1 MSIQI
6 NLYRNYQKLDYDSQV
21 GIKIAALIFEP
32 FDILY
37 FTKAINAY
45 RNELS
50 QKNVTNNHC
59 LMLINQL
66 LKDGYFMSLA
76 GTEYRILPAFSMFLL
91 DEVFHKDADITS
103 LIECVKKTEPVVYFN
118 YMLDEKKYYYRL
130 VKQMQMAYFQDQIA
144 AFEANWSTAFQYN
157 NRLFSKAS
165 DLIEVFFPK
174 PMDINRINR
183 CPPKIRAF
191 LLKHILYE
199 NALLLTSMN
208 EYNEYIFDN
217 LTTFEPDDCT
227 ELAEELAEHAMLR
240 GDFERVKLLMP
251 LLSDFAQAYLTAW
264 LGLVQGNNEVA
275 CTALLA
281 AQKATRKETGNSK
294 AILLH
299 LPALIQNLIWLQSGD
314 SALISKIETNYKSF
328 AKYQTNY
335 EASYLYFVA
344 TSFSLKNQKKEAQ
357 EVLITKKPTAK
368 TSIHQFFYFLNAF
381 WVDRKLV
388 DNDSNLIPFYR
399 HLQTN
404 GYKWLASEILSILAV
419 LRPHDEV
426 LQAELEKQFNVLKTK
441 SLTDIVEYVDDW
453 ESALNAMIGLSSLKP
468 ASTAKENDSRVV
480 WLLDFEF
487 KQIQPKEQVFG
498 KTGWSGGR
506 NVSLTRVK
514 GQEVKNMTPQ
524 DVKVAKAITVTQG
537 GYYGNQEYF
546 MEWEK
551 AIPELIGH
559 PLLFLMKS
567 PAIALQLIE
576 TTPVLIAKEQKNG
589 YELTFSEPIT
599 ESALQVVKESPTR
612 YKVLKIKDVH
622 RKIAQSM
629 NASGLFIPVKGK
641 DKLQKVLE
649 TLSGAVEIQSNLMLN
664 TENLPVVES
673 DAQIHIHL
681 LPVGDGFHV
690 EFYVKPLL
698 GQPRYF
704 KPGDGETSVIGEMD
718 GKKVQAKRNLG
729 IEKKN
734 ETSVRNQV
742 PLLKDLRPR
751 HGIWELES
759 TEHCLELLMQLNP
772 LLEKKEISV
781 EWPKGEKFKL
791 SRVVGFESLS
801 MQVKKSNDWF
811 EVSGSLK
818 VDDTLV
824 LTMQEVLNLV
834 EKEKSQFIELSPG
847 KFVALTNEFRRRLR
861 EINSLFNTTK
871 SGALQMHP
879 LAAPALQSFTD
890 LVQNPD
896 LDKKYKE
903 SLAKLQKAFKKKFEL
918 PKDFNAT
925 LRAYQT
931 EGFEWLCRLSAWGV
945 GACLADDMGLGKT
958 VQGLAL
964 IQSRASKGATL
975 VLAPAS
981 VCRNWEA
988 ECRKFTP
995 TLNPILFSDSDRELT
1010 LEGAGVNDLLITTY
1024 DLMARSTEMFA
1035 KKEFAT
1041 IILDEAQAIK
1051 NRTTK
1056 RSEAAMQLQG
1066 DFKII
1071 MTGTPMEN
1079 HLGELWNL
1087 FQFINPGL
1095 LGSPE
1100 KFQEKFALPIEKN
1113 GDEAARDQLRKLLQP
1128 FMLRRKKDEVLK
1140 ELPAKTEI
1148 TLTVELSKQERAFYE
1163 ALRRKAIADLESD
1176 QSEEP
1181 KHLKIL
1187 AQIMRLRRAA
1197 CHPQLV
1203 DETFEGIESAKLKL
1217 FGEVVEELLEN
1228 GHKALVFSQF
1238 VGHLSILKNYLEERG
1253 IKYQYLDG
1261 QTPMKLRQK
1270 RIEAFQNGEGD
1281 LFLISLKA
1289 GGTGLNLTNADY
1301 VIHMDPWWNPAVEDQ
1316 ATDRAHRIGQEKP
1329 VTVYRLV
1336 TENTIEEK
1344 ILKLHEQKRDLADS
1358 LLEGSNM
1365 SARLSADDLM
1375 NLLKQA

>member
-1 MSIQI
+1 MSSQI
-6 NLYRNYQKLDYDSQV
+6 DLYSKYQKLDDDTQV
-21 GIKIAALIFEP
+21 GVKIAALIFEP
-32 FDILY
+32 FELSY
-37 FTKAINAY
+37 YMKAINAY
-45 RNELS
+45 KSELAQLNVGSNYAQNLLNQFVREGYLMTIGKS
-50 QKNVTNNHC
+50 Q
-59 LMLINQL
+59 
-66 LKDGYFMSLA
+66 
-76 GTEYRILPAFSMFLL
+76 YRILPAFADFLL
-91 DEVFHKDADITS
+91 DETFHKDDNSII
-103 LIECVKKTEPVVYFN
+103 LMQCVRTTEPSVDFYF
-118 YMLDEKKYYYRL
+118 LRGEKQHSYRLLKEMKFYYYQDRL
-130 VKQMQMAYFQDQIA
+130 EPFQ
-144 AFEANWSTAFQYN
+144 NHWNTVFQYHN
-157 NRLFSKAS
+157 ATFTKAT

-174 PMDINRINR
+174 LMDTHRINK

-191 LLKHILYE
+191 LLKNIMHE
-199 NALLLTSMN
+199 SNVLLTSTN
-208 EYNEYIFDN
+208 EYQAYIFDH
-217 LTTFEPDDCT
+217 LSDFEPSDSED
-227 ELAEELAEHAMLR
+227 LAEQLAENAMLR
-240 GDFERVKLLMP
+240 GDFERVKVLLP
-251 LLSDFAQAYLTAW
+251 LVSEFSQAFHAAW
-264 LGLVQGNNEVA
+264 LFLVQDNHAEA
-275 CTALLA
+275 TTALLV
-281 AQKATRKETGNSK
+281 AQKWVRKSTGNTK
-294 AILLH
+294 APLVH
-299 LPALIQNLIWLQSGD
+299 FPALIQNLIWLQGD
-314 SALISKIETNYKSF
+314 VTAASAKIETNFKTISKFHTAYK
-328 AKYQTNY
+328 KGY
-335 EASYLYFVA
+335 EYFLAVA
-344 TSFSLKNQKKEAQ
+344 LSLKNQKKEAQ
-357 EVLITKKPTAK
+357 LIFNEHKPSNK
-368 TSIHQFFYFLNAF
+368 TGIHQFFYFLTQF
-381 WVDRKLV
+381 WVDRKVV
-388 DNDSNLIPFYR
+388 DNDSNLIPFYKY
-399 HLQTN
+399 LQKN
-404 GYKWLASEILSILAV
+404 GYHWLASEILAVLSV
-419 LRPHDEV
+419 LRPQDEV
-426 LQAELEKQFNVLKTK
+426 LQGELEKLLNVLKTK
-441 SLTDIVEYVDDW
+441 PLVDIVPYVDEW
-453 ESALNAMIGLSSLKP
+453 ESALNAMIGLGGMKSTV
-468 ASTAKENDSRVV
+468 TAKENDSRLV
-480 WLLDFEF
+480 WLLDFEL
-487 KQIQPKEQVFG
+487 KEIQPKEQVFG
-498 KTGWSGGR
+498 KSGWSGGR
-506 NVSLTRVK
+506 NVALTRVK
-514 GQEVKNMTPQ
+514 TKDVKNMTAQ
-524 DVKVAKAITVTQG
+524 DGQVAKSIAVTQG
-537 GYYGNQEYF
+537 GYYGNQELW

-551 AIPELIGH
+551 AIPALVGH

-567 PAIALQLIE
+567 PSVALQLIE
-576 TTPVLIAKEQKNG
+576 SSPVLIAKEQKNG

-599 ESALQVVKESPTR
+599 QSALQVVKESPTR
-612 YKVLKIKDVH
+612 YKVLKIKEVH
-622 RKIAQSM
+622 HRIAQSM

-649 TLSGAVEIQSNLMLN
+649 TLSGAVEIQSNLVLD
-664 TENLPVVES
+664 TDNLPVVES

-698 GQPRYF
+698 GQSRYF
-704 KPGDGETSVIGEMD
+704 KPGEGETSVIGEMD
-718 GKKVQAKRNLG
+718 GKKVQTKRNLG
-729 IEKKN
+729 NEKKN
-734 ETSVRNQV
+734 ETTVRSQV
-742 PLLKDLRPR
+742 PLLKELRPR
-751 HGIWELES
+751 HGIWELEN

-861 EINSLFNTTK
+861 EVNSLFNTTK

-890 LVQNPD
+890 LVKNPD

-918 PKDFNAT
+918 PQDFKAT
-925 LRAYQT
+925 LRGYQM
-931 EGFEWLCRLSAWGV
+931 EGFEWLSRLSAWGV

-964 IQSRASKGATL
+964 ILSRASKGATL

-995 TLNPILFSDSDRELT
+995 TLNPILFSDSDREVT

-1024 DLMARSTEMFA
+1024 DMMARSAEMFA

-1041 IILDEAQAIK
+1041 IVLDEAQAIK
-1051 NRTTK
+1051 NKTTK
-1056 RSEAAMQLQG
+1056 RSEAAMQLNG

-1113 GDEAARDQLRKLLQP
+1113 SDDAVRDQLRKLLQP

-1176 QSEEP
+1176 ESEEP

-1203 DETFEGIESAKLKL
+1203 DESFEGVESAKLKL

-1270 RIEAFQNGEGD
+1270 RIEAFQSGEGD

-1336 TENTIEEK
+1336 TEHTIEEK